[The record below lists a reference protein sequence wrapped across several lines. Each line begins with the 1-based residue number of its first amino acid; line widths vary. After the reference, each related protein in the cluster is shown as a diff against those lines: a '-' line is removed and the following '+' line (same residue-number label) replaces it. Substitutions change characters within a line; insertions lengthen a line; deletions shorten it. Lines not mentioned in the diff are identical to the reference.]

1 MTLTFKTSYSNH
13 SKRKKPYRTPQ
24 AFSLAKKATLTCF
37 YKTAF
42 PFHKQIHLHVAVK
55 PPTSITKLLRGD
67 AVCREWKNIYIPI
80 HLRRSGSR
88 TQPRRESDYVYNILP
103 RAMLIR
109 AARSPLVIDYYAVGC
124 RAARQLI
131 YEPRGWREGRER
143 RWSRN
148 LTWNSDGL
156 VTPANTHDRDFFSF
170 EMRCLSGRMFVR
182 FNFEPGMCVET
193 N

>member
-1 MTLTFKTSYSNH
+1 MLLQNRVSF
-13 SKRKKPYRTPQ
+13 PQ
-24 AFSLAKKATLTCF
+24 ANPPPRSRQTSNEHHETFTRRRRVSR
-37 YKTAF
+37 
-42 PFHKQIHLHVAVK
+42 VK
-55 PPTSITKLLRGD
+55 
-67 AVCREWKNIYIPI
+67 EYIYIPI

-156 VTPANTHDRDFFSF
+156 VTPANTHDRDFFFLRDAMLIGSHV
-170 EMRCLSGRMFVR
+170 CKV
-182 FNFEPGMCVET
+182 
-193 N
+193 